1 MDDKSLAERVAV
13 LGSTTEVIMK
23 RHVEGIEQRFGE
35 TSERD
40 RVAKLSTAQ
49 ASPVGASNALATSDE
64 AQVFFTNAGAIFPP
78 YDPDVLVML
87 FEHSNALRS
96 NVDSYRTNIESYGH
110 RFEPVLDLEANDADA
125 KIGDAMFLERL
136 HAAASQEVPQAPY
149 PTPDEITNRKKEI
162 VHAMRLE
169 RAKLETL
176 FEDAVP
182 ESSFEDL
189 REKTRSDL
197 EVTGNGYWE
206 VLRNQRGE
214 VSQFTYLPAHSMRL
228 IPIDPTPIDVRVRS
242 RVSALSYDHTTKR
255 RRFRRFVQVVANRAI
270 FFKEYGDTR
279 AMDAR
284 TGLIYPSLEAM
295 QKAEPNAVIG
305 TEVCHFAIHSPR
317 TPYGVPRW
325 IGNLLSVLGSR
336 ASEEVNYLY
345 FDNKAVPPLAVL
357 VSGGRLTDAAV
368 KRIESYVETHLKGK
382 ENFHKILIIEAE
394 TAGQSGPGMADAGKI
409 RIELEPLTSAQQQD
423 ALFQQYDER
432 NIDKLGSSFRLPR
445 LLRGDVRDF
454 NRATAE
460 AALEFAEMQ
469 VFQPERS
476 RFDLFVNRQILAS
489 LGVRFWRFVSNTPV
503 SKDPSTLADIIVKL
517 VMADVLTPKEAREI
531 ARDVFNRE
539 LKNIDDDWTKLPVKL
554 TLAGLVPAQG
564 PSADEVGSALAG
576 PDAQSN
582 TAPKPAAPQDR
593 NLAAVAAN
601 LAVLRDKLNAASAK
615 AAETIAVQSKR
626 EHDAGEVVVIPVSKA
641 EIDSWF
647 QDETAEAAG

>member
-1 MDDKSLAERVAV
+1 MDEKSLAERVAV

-23 RHVEGIEQRFGE
+23 RHVEGIEARFGE
-35 TSERD
+35 TSEAE

-49 ASPVGASNALATSDE
+49 ASPVEASNTLATSDE

-110 RFEPVLDLEANDADA
+110 RFEPVLDLEANDAEA

-149 PTPDEITNRKKEI
+149 PTPEEIANRKKEI

-176 FEDAVP
+176 FEEAVP

-206 VLRNQRGE
+206 VLRNARGE
-214 VSQFTYLPAHSMRL
+214 VAQFTYVPSHSMRL
-228 IPIDPTPIDVRVRS
+228 IPIDATPVDVRVRS

-284 TGLIYPSLEAM
+284 DGRVWPSVEAM
-295 QKAEPNAVIG
+295 QKEAPGAVIA
-305 TEVCHFAIHSPR
+305 TEICHFAIHSPR

-336 ASEEVNYLY
+336 SSEEVNYLY

-368 KRIESYVETHLKGK
+368 KRIESYVDTHLKGK
-382 ENFHKILIIEAE
+382 ANFHKILIIEAE

-409 RIELEPLTSAQQQD
+409 RIELKPLTDAQQQD
-423 ALFQQYDER
+423 ALFQDYDER

-469 VFQPERS
+469 VFQPERA

-503 SKDPSTLADIIVKL
+503 SKDPTTLATIIAQL
-517 VMADVLTPKEAREI
+517 VIANVLTPKEAREI

-539 LKNIDDDWTKLPVKL
+539 LKNIDEDWTKLPVAL
-554 TLAGLVPAQG
+554 TLAGLVPAAG
-564 PSADEVGSALAG
+564 PSPADVGTALAG
-576 PDAQSN
+576 PSPTTN
-582 TAPKPAAPQDR
+582 TATAPAPAGDR
-593 NLAAVAAN
+593 HLAAVAAN
-601 LAVLRDKLNAASAK
+601 LAALRDKLTAASAK
-615 AAETIAVQSKR
+615 AAERIAVQSKR
-626 EHDAGEVVVIPVSKA
+626 EHDEGEIVTIPVAKA

-647 QDETAEAAG
+647 EPEEAAG